1 MAVPTT
7 ITDLSTTAASNSPAG
22 SESIGTSLDD
32 YIRSVQAIIKQG
44 VSKGSDITAAST
56 ITPVATSSYF
66 VVTGNTGITAIGE
79 TYSWVGRTV
88 VLKFSGT
95 PILTHSAGLILPG
108 AANITAAAGD
118 VLAFV
123 NESAGVWRCIFG
135 NNGLLF
141 TGGNLTGG
149 INSARGNITQHAT
162 TMDFFAVTSP
172 DILDG
177 TGSAVTIT
185 ACVDA
190 PQAGATRKFYP
201 IVATVLTHGATFDIA
216 GNANLT
222 AAAGDCWII
231 EAKTVS
237 TYRVTAVKEDGTAV
251 VAASSGAQIQPIS
264 ASVAGN
270 ALTITAPSLNL
281 DFRSATL
288 TSGTVT
294 TVTGDP
300 ADLVVSSGS
309 TLGTVANV
317 ASRLA
322 VIAMN
327 NAGTIELAVR
337 NVTAGANLDETGLIS
352 TTAEG
357 GAGAADSATVN
368 YSTTARSNLAYRVIG
383 YVEST
388 QATPGTWVTSPS
400 TIQGEGGNAHA
411 VASAAVIGTAVAS
424 ASQTSIDFT
433 GIPAWATEVRVSM
446 DAGSLNAS
454 DYWLLQLGDAG
465 GFETTG
471 YVGVYNQRDT
481 AGGALST
488 GFRDISTAASVSKSA
503 LFTLSLVNR
512 ATNTWNCNATIA
524 RADAGADQ
532 YWCFGNKSLTDTLTQ
547 VRLTTGTGTS
557 TMDAGSFN
565 FSYK

>member
-108 AANITAAAGD
+108 AANITTVAGD
-118 VLAFV
+118 VLAFI

-185 ACVDA
+185 ACVNA

-237 TYRVTAVKEDGTAV
+237 TYRVTAVKEEGGAFLGTAE
-251 VAASSGAQIQPIS
+251 
-264 ASVAGN
+264 
-270 ALTITAPSLNL
+270 TFTAPQ
-281 DFRSATL
+281 R
-288 TSGTVT
+288 GTVT
-294 TVTGDP
+294 ADNDLSFDLSVTNNFSCTPSAGGTLTFTNHTAGQSGMILLTNGSNYAIAAAATTKINATDLATISVTG
-300 ADLVVSSGS
+300 V
-309 TLGTVANV
+309 
-317 ASRLA
+317 
-322 VIAMN
+322 
-327 NAGTIELAVR
+327 
-337 NVTAGANLDETGLIS
+337 
-352 TTAEG
+352 
-357 GAGAADSATVN
+357 
-368 YSTTARSNLAYRVIG
+368 
-383 YVEST
+383 
-388 QATPGTWVTSPS
+388 
-400 TIQGEGGNAHA
+400 
-411 VASAAVIGTAVAS
+411 
-424 ASQTSIDFT
+424 
-433 GIPAWATEVRVSM
+433 
-446 DAGSLNAS
+446 
-454 DYWLLQLGDAG
+454 WLLCYFDNGTNA
-465 GFETTG
+465 
-471 YVGVYNQRDT
+471 YVTVSRD
-481 AGGALST
+481 
-488 GFRDISTAASVSKSA
+488 
-503 LFTLSLVNR
+503 
-512 ATNTWNCNATIA
+512 
-524 RADAGADQ
+524 
-532 YWCFGNKSLTDTLTQ
+532 LT
-547 VRLTTGTGTS
+547 
-557 TMDAGSFN
+557 
-565 FSYK
+565 

>member
-1 MAVPTT
+1 MSLNGSGVFNVNSIGQPVVASTLISASVFNAFAADVATALSTALYKDGQQTVTANLPMASYRHTGVGSAVATTDYARYDQVQNSASQVLSSVSGADT
-7 ITDLSTTAASNSPAG
+7 ITANATPTPAAYAAGQTFRFVSAGANTGAVTLNVSALGAKAITKNGTTALVAG
-22 SESIGTSLDD
+22 DIPSGAMVEVAYDGTRFQLGMVGLKAGDIGV
-32 YIRSVQAIIKQG
+32 SVQAYDA
-44 VSKGSDITAAST
+44 DI
-56 ITPVATSSYF
+56 P
-66 VVTGNTGITAIGE
+66 
-79 TYSWVGRTV
+79 
-88 VLKFSGT
+88 
-95 PILTHSAGLILPG
+95 
-108 AANITAAAGD
+108 
-118 VLAFV
+118 
-123 NESAGVWRCIFG
+123 
-135 NNGLLF
+135 
-141 TGGNLTGG
+141 
-149 INSARGNITQHAT
+149 
-162 TMDFFAVTSP
+162 
-172 DILDG
+172 
-177 TGSAVTIT
+177 
-185 ACVDA
+185 
-190 PQAGATRKFYP
+190 
-201 IVATVLTHGATFDIA
+201 
-216 GNANLT
+216 
-222 AAAGDCWII
+222 
-231 EAKTVS
+231 TVS
-237 TYRVTAVKEDGTAV
+237 ASQGEMEAGTEAALRAMSPLRVAQAI
-251 VAASSGAQIQPIS
+251 AALGGGSTQIQPIS

-270 ALTITAPSLNL
+270 ALTISAPSLTL

-383 YVEST
+383 YIEST

-433 GIPAWATEVRVSM
+433 GIPAWATEINISM
-446 DAGSLNAS
+446 TGGSLNAT
-454 DYWLLQLGDAG
+454 DYWRLQIGDAG
-465 GFETTG
+465 GMETTG
-471 YVGVYNQRDT
+471 YVGAAEQIDGAAV
-481 AGGALST
+481 AFGGG
-488 GFRDISTAASVSKSA
+488 GFDSISTAAANTRTGLV
-503 LFTLSLVNR
+503 TLKLIDR
-512 ATNTWNCNATIA
+512 ATNTWICHALMVRTEITG
-524 RADAGADQ
+524 DM
-532 YWCFGNKSLTDTLTQ
+532 YLTFGHKALTDTLTQ

>member
-1 MAVPTT
+1 MST
-7 ITDLSTTAASNSPAG
+7 IVTRA
-22 SESIGTSLDD
+22 
-32 YIRSVQAIIKQG
+32 
-44 VSKGSDITAAST
+44 SKGSALSYAEADANFTNLNTDKLEASDIGVTVQAQSANLDEYAAVNPTAAGLALLDDADASAQRT
-56 ITPVATSSYF
+56 TLGLV
-66 VVTGNTGITAIGE
+66 IG
-79 TYSWVGRTV
+79 TNVQAYD
-88 VLKFSGT
+88 
-95 PILTHSAGLILPG
+95 A
-108 AANITAAAGD
+108 
-118 VLAFV
+118 
-123 NESAGVWRCIFG
+123 
-135 NNGLLF
+135 
-141 TGGNLTGG
+141 
-149 INSARGNITQHAT
+149 
-162 TMDFFAVTSP
+162 
-172 DILDG
+172 DI
-177 TGSAVTIT
+177 
-185 ACVDA
+185 
-190 PQAGATRKFYP
+190 P
-201 IVATVLTHGATFDIA
+201 
-216 GNANLT
+216 
-222 AAAGDCWII
+222 
-231 EAKTVS
+231 TVS
-237 TYRVTAVKEDGTAV
+237 ASQGEMEAGTEAALRAMSPLRVAQAI
-251 VAASSGAQIQPIS
+251 AALGGGSTQIQPIS

-270 ALTITAPSLNL
+270 ALTITAPSLTL

-383 YVEST
+383 YIEST

-424 ASQTSIDFT
+424 ASQTFIDFI
-433 GIPAWATEVRVSM
+433 GIPAWATEITVSM
-446 DAGSLNAS
+446 TGGSLNAS
-454 DYWLLQLGDAG
+454 DYWRLQIGDAG
-465 GFETTG
+465 GIETTT
-471 YVGVYNQRDT
+471 YVGAAEQIDGTGVGF
-481 AGGALST
+481 AGG
-488 GFRDISTAASVSKSA
+488 GFDSISTSAANTRTG
-503 LFTLSLVNR
+503 LYTLKLIDR
-512 ATNTWNCNATIA
+512 ATNTWICHALMA
-524 RADAGADQ
+524 RTETPGDM
-532 YWCFGNKSLTDTLTQ
+532 YLTFGHKALTDTLTQ